1 MRFWKKACYLQ
12 IFLLLTTRKHG
23 DRYQSWAGC
32 DTSPEIDRGHWRDA
46 YKIRFE
52 FRCATTLHLV
62 TAAGQ
67 HIPRLLELGMQ
78 QHNHGTAGK

>member
-1 MRFWKKACYLQ
+1 MFR
-12 IFLLLTTRKHG
+12 LLTRWTLMNP
-23 DRYQSWAGC
+23 C
-32 DTSPEIDRGHWRDA
+32 FEPSPQT
-46 YKIRFE
+46 RFE

>member
-1 MRFWKKACYLQ
+1 MRRCPLHLGKIGF
-12 IFLLLTTRKHG
+12 
-23 DRYQSWAGC
+23 SNWAGC